1 MVKARVFY
9 SAWWPADTIYQSYI
23 LNCNIFDKLYV
34 GQTGEVKN
42 EVIGTPKVYKVI
54 QNLIIPYTY

>member
-1 MVKARVFY
+1 MVKARAFCGT
-9 SAWWPADTIYQSYI
+9 WWPAGTVYQSYI

-42 EVIGTPKVYKVI
+42 EVLGTPRVYKVV
-54 QNLIIPYTY
+54 QNRIIPYTY